1 MGGCHIE
8 EGIREGNLNSLGGG
22 EGVTRGALGR
32 KGLQRTANAKDLR
45 QKHAQLEEEAA
56 WLRNRR

>member
-22 EGVTRGALGR
+22 EGVTRER
-32 KGLQRTANAKDLR
+32 
-45 QKHAQLEEEAA
+45 LEEKDS
-56 WLRNRR
+56 RGQQMPRI